1 MAKSL
6 HEVKIDERKQS
17 KPNLITDSDYFL
29 RDKEKERELGY
40 PNTIDITGMTVSS
53 QEEANDVKVKSLQ
66 KQLEDMTKMLDTL
79 KQEADKETEKT
90 VTKKDAGNK
99 IKKDET
105 VNDTKQTGVN
115 GDNQ

>member
-53 QEEANDVKVKSLQ
+53 QEEANDVKVRALQ
-66 KQLEDMTKMLDTL
+66 KQLEDMTKMLDSL
-79 KQEADKETEKT
+79 KQEATDE
-90 VTKKDAGNK
+90 VAVAGVKKGAGNK
-99 IKKDET
+99 NKKDET
-105 VNDTKQTGVN
+105 VNNTEQTVVN

>member
-29 RDKEKERELGY
+29 RDKEKEKEMGY

-79 KQEADKETEKT
+79 KQEATIVTEDKKPN
-90 VTKKDAGNK
+90 GNK
-99 IKKDET
+99 NKKEDTAET
-105 VNDTKQTGVN
+105 ANNGETK
-115 GDNQ
+115 